1 MSADLYARLGDAGIE
16 QLVDRL
22 YHWMEHLPEAHEA
35 HRLHRPDLG
44 EVKRRLGAFLSGW
57 LGGPDRYR
65 PLYGE
70 PMMRRRH
77 FPFPIGPAER
87 DAWMAAL
94 AEALA
99 EVAGDDPDL
108 HDALLMR
115 FAAMAEHMRNRD
127 HTGSPVGACGHSP
140 GQATKPVA

>member
-35 HRLHRPDLG
+35 HRLHGPDLG

-57 LGGPDRYR
+57 LGGPDQYR
-65 PLYGE
+65 AAYGE

-77 FPFPIGPAER
+77 FAFPIGPAER

-94 AEALA
+94 SRALD
-99 EVAGDDPDL
+99 EVAAADPSLRAAL
-108 HDALLMR
+108 HAR
-115 FAAMAEHMRNRD
+115 FAAMAEHMRNQSHDGRAAGGCRQ
-127 HTGSPVGACGHSP
+127 HA
-140 GQATKPVA
+140 

>member
-35 HRLHRPDLG
+35 HRLHGPDLG

-70 PMMRRRH
+70 
-77 FPFPIGPAER
+77 G
-87 DAWMAAL
+87 AL
-94 AEALA
+94 WVRPYAMFVETVDVDGV
-99 EVAGDDPDL
+99 EVL
-108 HDALLMR
+108 R
-115 FAAMAEHMRNRD
+115 FA
-127 HTGSPVGACGHSP
+127 PVSAST
-140 GQATKPVA
+140 ARM